1 MLRNRK
7 TSAQGGFTINNT
19 AIAYV
24 VMVVLFLGAS
34 LLLPGFTRFSNIHNV
49 LQLASFLG
57 IAAIGQTLVILSGGI
72 DLSVGAVMTF
82 ADIMVGQFV
91 YQGLPP
97 GIAIV
102 LVLLLSLLIGLLNGI
117 GSTWLGIP
125 PLITT
130 FAMGF
135 ILQGTELVLTGGT
148 PQGTIPGV
156 LIHLATKSVAG
167 IPYIFLVWVLLGA
180 AATVLLSRTVFGQQI
195 YAIGMQ
201 KTVARLVGVN
211 TGPGEVKLYVL
222 SAFMAAIAGLFLAGY
237 SGSAYLAAG
246 DAFTLETVAAVV
258 IGGASILGGSGS
270 YVGTFAGTIIF
281 TLITVALTVTNVS
294 EAGKL
299 LIEGILIIVLL
310 LVYRNR
316 KAVT

>member
-1 MLRNRK
+1 MLRK
-7 TSAQGGFTINNT
+7 TRTSTQRPWNVNNT
-19 AIAYV
+19 GIAYL
-24 VMVVLFLGAS
+24 VMVALFLGAS
-34 LLLPGFTRFSNIHNV
+34 LWLPGFMRLSNIHNV

-57 IAAIGQTLVILSGGI
+57 IAAIGQTLVILAGGI

-91 YQGLPP
+91 YQGLPA
-97 GIAIV
+97 GVAIA
-102 LVLLLSLLIGLLNGI
+102 LVLLLSLVIGLLNGLA
-117 GSTWLGIP
+117 STWLGIP

-135 ILQGTELVLTGGT
+135 ILQGSELVLTGGT

-156 LIHLATKSVAG
+156 LVNLATKSVVG
-167 IPYIFLVWVLLGA
+167 VPYIFLFWVLFGTI
-180 AATVLLSRTVFGQQI
+180 ATVLLRKTVFGQNT
-195 YAIGMQ
+195 YAIGIQ

-211 TGPGEVKLYVL
+211 TGPSEVKLYVI
-222 SAFMAAIAGLFLAGY
+222 SSGMAAIAGLLLAGY

-281 TLITVALTVTNVS
+281 TIITVALTVTNVS

-299 LIEGILIIVLL
+299 LMEGVLIIVLL

-316 KAVT
+316 NAAA